1 MRRKKPLHPDQLH
14 MSLGEHLDE
23 LRRRVI
29 YSLLGTGAALA
40 ITLFYGRDIVAF
52 LAVPLNRAQR
62 AAGLVPQAVVHG
74 VTAGFAI
81 YLKAAIVAA
90 LILASPWVIY
100 QIWKFI
106 AAGLYEHERRV
117 VYVLTPLSTLMTGL
131 GLLFAYHVLLPVC
144 LAFLIFFSVGYGP
157 PGGDQPGMFDFLG
170 TFTAKFA
177 TADAQ
182 VTPTEVIDP
191 QPPPANADSETLLT
205 IPRLAQ
211 DPAVP
216 REGQMWIKTPQNV
229 LKIHTG
235 GRTLIAYLAVSSLV
249 NPWLELG
256 SYISFVLFMTLGV
269 VIAFQLPVVMLVMGM
284 SRLVDPGW
292 LTRYRRHCMFGCAAL
307 GAILTPADPVSMIVL
322 AAPLYGL
329 FELGLLLMKAAYRRT
344 SPEAEDAE

>member
-1 MRRKKPLHPDQLH
+1 MVRKKPLHPDQLH

-29 YSLLGTGAALA
+29 YSLLGTGVALA
-40 ITLFYGRDIVAF
+40 VTLFYGRDIVAF

-62 AAGLVPQAVVHG
+62 AAGLVPQAIVHG
-74 VTAGFAI
+74 VTAGFSI

-90 LILASPWVIY
+90 LVLASPWVIY
-100 QIWKFI
+100 QMWKFI

-144 LAFLIFFSVGYGP
+144 LAFLILFSIGYGP
-157 PGGDQPGMFDFLG
+157 PGGEKPGLFDFLG
-170 TFTAKFA
+170 TVTAWFA
-177 TADAQ
+177 APDAPVPQ
-182 VTPTEVIDP
+182 IDV
-191 QPPPANADSETLLT
+191 PPAPGDAPDQAILT
-205 IPRLAQ
+205 VPRLAQ

-216 REGQMWIKTPQNV
+216 REGQIWIKTPENV
-229 LKIHTG
+229 LKIRTG

-256 SYISFVLFMTLGV
+256 SYVNFVLFMTLGV
-269 VIAFQLPVVMLVMGM
+269 VVAFQLPVIMLVVGM
-284 SRLVDPGW
+284 SRLMDPAW
-292 LTRYRRHCMFGCAAL
+292 LARYRRHCLFGCAAL

-329 FELGLLLMKAAYRRT
+329 FELGLLLMKAAYR
-344 SPEAEDAE
+344 PPVPEVEEAE

>member
-1 MRRKKPLHPDQLH
+1 

-23 LRRRVI
+23 LRRRVV
-29 YSLLGTGAALA
+29 YALLGTGVALA
-40 ITLFYGRDIVAF
+40 ATLYYGRDIVAF

-81 YLKAAIVAA
+81 YLKAAIVGA

-100 QIWKFI
+100 HMWKFI
-106 AAGLYEHERRV
+106 AAGLYEYERRV
-117 VYVLTPLSTLMTGL
+117 VYVLTPLSTLMTAL

-144 LAFLIFFSVGYGP
+144 LAFLIFFSIGYGP

-170 TFTAKFA
+170 DITAKFA
-177 TADAQ
+177 TTDAQ
-182 VTPTEVIDP
+182 VTPNDVIDT
-191 QPPPANADSETLLT
+191 QPLPDGTADEKLLT
-205 IPRLAQ
+205 VPRLAE

-216 REGQMWIKTPQNV
+216 REGQMWIKKPQNV
-229 LKIHTG
+229 LKVHTG

-269 VIAFQLPVVMLVMGM
+269 VIAF
-284 SRLVDPGW
+284 DPE
-292 LTRYRRHCMFGCAAL
+292 
-307 GAILTPADPVSMIVL
+307 P
-322 AAPLYGL
+322 
-329 FELGLLLMKAAYRRT
+329 
-344 SPEAEDAE
+344 